1 MNNLKTAI
9 SDMEKVLYSDNNKE
23 EILKKN
29 LYTLLKECIKEKEYN
44 VKVGEININFNPSN
58 IRVKLNTQNIN
69 IEISGELEYYDTTVY
84 SPIDYY
90 VFESK
95 KELPGYVP
103 AISVSSE
110 ILNIKEQLF
119 HNIIIK
125 PITDDIVIDSY
136 VINATKIENNIA
148 TIKIPVNKNDQIINI
163 ENYLEMNNLYHAN
176 YLFKEDKYIVEPKQ
190 ADLKT
195 YDDYKLDITQQREL
209 ISTIYKYIIEFYNFY
224 LKNNITRIN

>member
-224 LKNNITRIN
+224 LKNNTTRIN

>member
-1 MNNLKTAI
+1 MNNLTTAI
-9 SDMEKVLYSDNNKE
+9 SDMEKVLYSDNNRE

-69 IEISGELEYYDTTVY
+69 IEISSELEYYDTTVY

-190 ADLKT
+190 VDLKT

-224 LKNNITRIN
+224 LKNNTTRIN

>member
-1 MNNLKTAI
+1 MNNLTTAI
-9 SDMEKVLYSDNNKE
+9 SDMEKVLYSDNNRE

-58 IRVKLNTQNIN
+58 IRVKLNTPNIN

-190 ADLKT
+190 VDLKT

-224 LKNNITRIN
+224 LKNNTTRIN

>member
-9 SDMEKVLYSDNNKE
+9 SDMEKVLYSNNNKE

-44 VKVGEININFNPSN
+44 VKVGEININFNPSD

-69 IEISGELEYYDTTVY
+69 IEISDELEYYDTTVY

-148 TIKIPVNKNDQIINI
+148 TIKIPVNKDDQIINI

-176 YLFKEDKYIVEPKQ
+176 YLFKEDKYIIEPKQ
-190 ADLKT
+190 EDLKT
-195 YDDYKLDITQQREL
+195 YDDYKLDVTQQREL

-224 LKNNITRIN
+224 LKNNTTRIN

>member
-1 MNNLKTAI
+1 MNNLTTAI
-9 SDMEKVLYSDNNKE
+9 SDVEKVLYSDNNGE

-58 IRVKLNTQNIN
+58 IRVKLNTPNIN

-190 ADLKT
+190 VDLKT

-224 LKNNITRIN
+224 LKNNTTRIN